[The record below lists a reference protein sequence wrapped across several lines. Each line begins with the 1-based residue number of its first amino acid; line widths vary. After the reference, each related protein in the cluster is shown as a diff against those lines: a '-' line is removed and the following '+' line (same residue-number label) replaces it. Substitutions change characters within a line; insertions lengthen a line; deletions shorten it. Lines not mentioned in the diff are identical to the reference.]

1 MKFKTILAVFA
12 VFLVLAVCI
21 GICTAEDQPGV
32 NDFVGKMEGA
42 WEYTGSRNVSPQ
54 KWNTAITVSESGG
67 KIMVVYSEGECAPL
81 LTEARTYPPVEGTIS
96 DGVLSF
102 VLTNPRTGNNRII
115 KVKKLEGAE
124 FEASGRI
131 PNWVGGARLHKK

>member
-1 MKFKTILAVFA
+1 MKFKTMLAVFA

-32 NDFVGKMEGA
+32 NDFIGKMEGA
-42 WEYTGSRNVSPQ
+42 WEYTPGPALPRSWQP
-54 KWNTAITVSESGG
+54 KKCNTAITVSQSGG
-67 KIMVVYSEGECAPL
+67 KIMVVYSEGD
-81 LTEARTYPPVEGTIS
+81 RTYPPVEGTIS

-102 VLTNPRTGNNRII
+102 PFSEAQTVSGNCII

-124 FEASGRI
+124 FEASGRA
-131 PNWVGGARLHKK
+131 PKWLGGARHHKM